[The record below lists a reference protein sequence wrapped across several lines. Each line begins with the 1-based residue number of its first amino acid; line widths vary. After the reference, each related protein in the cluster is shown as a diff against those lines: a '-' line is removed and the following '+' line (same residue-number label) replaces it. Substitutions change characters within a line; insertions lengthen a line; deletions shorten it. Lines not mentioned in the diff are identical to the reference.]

1 MLKNHEKELMIS
13 INLFLDN
20 ILKINNLFK
29 TLLQKYFDQKFDDV
43 QKVTDQ
49 ISNLESECDALRRDV
64 ERRIYSETLIPEI
77 RGDVLG
83 MLENLDKI
91 PGQIQGNAH
100 SFNTEKPKVNA
111 ELDKNFLKLCDYASE
126 CISLL
131 IEGSRSFFTDK
142 KITIAKCLEVSK
154 VESKADKISTELKKT
169 IFTNNIIID
178 AVLTDYGRQKLA
190 GTGNLGITQYA
201 FANQPVDWQL
211 GFQKAAS
218 ESMREIV
225 AFHDYLLLP
234 IIIAISVFVLFL
246 MLYACIRFRASANPN
261 PSKRTHNVA
270 VEVLW
275 TLIPCLILI
284 VIAVPSFKILYKQD
298 AIPKA
303 DLTIKAIGY
312 QWYWGYEYPDEN
324 IIFESY
330 MVEDKDL
337 RPDQPRL
344 LAVDNE
350 VVVPVNKVVKVLIT
364 ANDVLHAWALP
375 SFGVKRDAVPG
386 RINETWFKAEKVGT
400 YYGQC
405 SELCGIKHAFMP
417 ITVKVV
423 TDEEYE
429 DWLSEAKEKFAKEEI
444 ENNNLKLVSK

>member
-1 MLKNHEKELMIS
+1 MNKFLFIILSLFIS
-13 INLFLDN
+13 
-20 ILKINNLFK
+20 
-29 TLLQKYFDQKFDDV
+29 Q
-43 QKVTDQ
+43 
-49 ISNLESECDALRRDV
+49 
-64 ERRIYSETLIPEI
+64 YS
-77 RGDVLG
+77 
-83 MLENLDKI
+83 
-91 PGQIQGNAH
+91 
-100 SFNTEKPKVNA
+100 
-111 ELDKNFLKLCDYASE
+111 
-126 CISLL
+126 
-131 IEGSRSFFTDK
+131 
-142 KITIAKCLEVSK
+142 
-154 VESKADKISTELKKT
+154 
-169 IFTNNIIID
+169 
-178 AVLTDYGRQKLA
+178 
-190 GTGNLGITQYA
+190 
-201 FANQPVDWQL
+201 FANQPNEWQL

-225 AFHDYLLLP
+225 AFHNNLLLP

-246 MLYACIRFRASANPN
+246 MLYACVRFRASANPN
-261 PSKRTHNVA
+261 PSKRTHNVT

-284 VIAVPSFKILYKQD
+284 VMAVPSFKILYKQD
-298 AIPKA
+298 SIPKA

-324 IIFESY
+324 IIFDSY
-330 MVEDKDL
+330 MIEEKDL
-337 RPDQPRL
+337 KENQPRL

-386 RINETWFKAEKVGT
+386 RINETWFRAEKEGT

-423 TDEEYE
+423 SEEDYQE
-429 DWLSEAKEKFAKEEI
+429 WLSEAKVKFAKEEI
-444 ENNNLKLVSK
+444 KNSELKLASK

>member
-1 MLKNHEKELMIS
+1 MKK
-13 INLFLDN
+13 LFF
-20 ILKINNLFK
+20 IFFIIFFSQS
-29 TLLQKYFDQKFDDV
+29 TL
-43 QKVTDQ
+43 
-49 ISNLESECDALRRDV
+49 
-64 ERRIYSETLIPEI
+64 
-77 RGDVLG
+77 
-83 MLENLDKI
+83 
-91 PGQIQGNAH
+91 
-100 SFNTEKPKVNA
+100 
-111 ELDKNFLKLCDYASE
+111 
-126 CISLL
+126 
-131 IEGSRSFFTDK
+131 
-142 KITIAKCLEVSK
+142 
-154 VESKADKISTELKKT
+154 
-169 IFTNNIIID
+169 
-178 AVLTDYGRQKLA
+178 
-190 GTGNLGITQYA
+190 
-201 FANQPVDWQL
+201 ANQPTDWQL

-225 AFHDYLLLP
+225 TFHDKLLLP

-261 PSKRTHNVA
+261 PSKRTHNIA

-298 AIPKA
+298 TIPKA

-324 IIFESY
+324 IIFDSY
-330 MVEDKDL
+330 MIEEKDL
-337 RPDQPRL
+337 KADQPRL

-350 VVVPVNKVVKVLIT
+350 VVVPVGKVIKVLIT

-386 RINETWFKAEKVGT
+386 RINETWFKAEKEGT

-417 ITVKVV
+417 IAVRVV
-423 TDEEYE
+423 SNEEYQE
-429 DWLSEAKEKFAKEEI
+429 WLSEAREKFAKEEKEKEKI
-444 ENNNLKLVSK
+444 KIASK